1 MKKGHTVIK
10 DCRAQAAGA
19 QPKGIFKKAPS
30 QGVQAERKREMEKIL
45 TDKNFDEELKN
56 IGEGSPMLV
65 DFWAPWCAPCRM
77 QLPIV
82 EKMAEEGYHVGKVNI
97 DEQMGL
103 AGRFGVMSIPTLIVF
118 KDGKEQQRFV
128 GVQSRQVLEDAM
140 K

>member
-1 MKKGHTVIK
+1 
-10 DCRAQAAGA
+10 
-19 QPKGIFKKAPS
+19 
-30 QGVQAERKREMEKIL
+30 MEKIL

-56 IGEGSPMLV
+56 IGEG
-65 DFWAPWCAPCRM
+65 
-77 QLPIV
+77 
-82 EKMAEEGYHVGKVNI
+82 YHVGKVNL

>member
-1 MKKGHTVIK
+1 
-10 DCRAQAAGA
+10 
-19 QPKGIFKKAPS
+19 
-30 QGVQAERKREMEKIL
+30 MEKIL

-97 DEQMGL
+97 DEQPEL
-103 AGRFGVMSIPTLIVF
+103 AMRFGVMSIPTLLVVENGEI
-118 KDGKEQQRFV
+118 KQSAV
-128 GVQSRQVLEDAM
+128 GARPKADILNLLGE
-140 K
+140 

>member
-1 MKKGHTVIK
+1 
-10 DCRAQAAGA
+10 
-19 QPKGIFKKAPS
+19 
-30 QGVQAERKREMEKIL
+30 MEKIL

-82 EKMAEEGYHVGKVNI
+82 EKMAEEGYHVGEVNI

>member
-1 MKKGHTVIK
+1 
-10 DCRAQAAGA
+10 
-19 QPKGIFKKAPS
+19 
-30 QGVQAERKREMEKIL
+30 MEKIL

-140 K
+140 NEETGHRIPAAAREKCIRLHRKGWKWPEKA

>member
-1 MKKGHTVIK
+1 
-10 DCRAQAAGA
+10 
-19 QPKGIFKKAPS
+19 
-30 QGVQAERKREMEKIL
+30 MEKIL

-128 GVQSRQVLEDAM
+128 GVQSRQVLEDAIDHAWDLVIEQEQSQPSQQSLFGFGGWDQL

>member
-1 MKKGHTVIK
+1 MALKQVTDASFVDDVLNQKGV
-10 DCRAQAAGA
+10 
-19 QPKGIFKKAPS
+19 
-30 QGVQAERKREMEKIL
+30 VV
-45 TDKNFDEELKN
+45 
-56 IGEGSPMLV
+56 V